1 MKYKTDIYDLEK
13 PLKVKLDKRE
23 YVDGVPITDKGNF
36 KIRFRSVIRNIKY
49 KIKRIFPG
57 K

>member
-23 YVDGVPITDKGNF
+23 FIDGVPITDKGNF
-36 KIRFRSVIRNIKY
+36 KIKFRSAVIDIKY
-49 KIKRIFPG
+49 KIKKIFPG

>member
-1 MKYKTDIYDLEK
+1 MKYKTDIYDLDK

-23 YVDGVPITDKGNF
+23 FIDGVPITDRGNF
-36 KIRFRSVIRNIKY
+36 KIKFRSTIRDIKY
-49 KIKRIFPG
+49 KIKKIFSG